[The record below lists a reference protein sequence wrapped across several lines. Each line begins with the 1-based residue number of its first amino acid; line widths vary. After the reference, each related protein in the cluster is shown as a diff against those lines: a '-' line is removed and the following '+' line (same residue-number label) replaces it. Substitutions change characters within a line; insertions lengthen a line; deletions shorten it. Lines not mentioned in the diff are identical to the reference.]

1 MKKLLFYLS
10 LVLHTIF
17 AGNVKGV
24 IVDEIDNTPLFGANV
39 LLSNLGVGS
48 STNVNGEFTFL
59 NMSKG
64 EYDLEISIIGYETYR
79 KSFIIKSD
87 EDKELFILLNREP
100 IIWEAINVVGMF
112 PSKHSPEITQII
124 DSKTL
129 LQKNSSSLSSLLKSI
144 HGFDLQMAHVHGR
157 NVNISIRGSS
167 DYKPGGYNNR
177 VLLLI
182 DGFPVSIPNSGAPDW
197 NAIPLENIDRV
208 EIVRGPASSLYGHN
222 SMGGVIN
229 MVTKSN
235 IPNKLLSFDAGVG
248 SFNNNIINVN
258 YSHDIKNIK
267 VFTSAGY
274 NYSKGHRFN
283 ANYNN
288 IKGSLKLKSKLNNQ
302 AKWSLSTII
311 TKSKNGQPGFI
322 YPDNPGLISYR
333 KSERVSS
340 YLQLFYSLP
349 IFDNGL
355 LSSSIGLN
363 QFHTIYDN
371 RDDTPIEKIQEQT
384 TYNDQMI
391 MLRSE
396 YQHFLNDKSIIIV
409 GAEFGNDQSKADVIN
424 SIYSQPMQRTI
435 AAFSQLKKN
444 INTLWKMDVGI
455 RYDYRW
461 VQGGKNYP
469 KKLFQS
475 FSPKFNIYFQSTPD
489 KQYHLS
495 LNRGFRAPSISELFL
510 EHESSYGLQFRG
522 NSGLKPEYLTAAE
535 IGFKSH
541 YNQSQTWFTNL
552 FYNYYSDMIDF
563 VYSIPVES
571 LNRTN
576 VESYGFE
583 IGGNFNLPNNVAR
596 LEISYSYLEME
607 DLKNQDIPILYRSN
621 HKIKGSI
628 YKRIFKDID
637 LSFLFNYKSSQ
648 LYEDFLS
655 DDHPIVDN
663 IFRFPIKRI
672 SDTSLFDLQ
681 LSKSFTDY
689 KITGTVRNI
698 FNTEYVLIQ
707 HYPMPGR
714 TWQINFSKQLNR

>member
-371 RDDTPIEKIQEQT
+371 RDDTPIEKIQEET

>member
-349 IFDNGL
+349 IFDNGI

-371 RDDTPIEKIQEQT
+371 RDDTPIEKIQEET

-424 SIYSQPMQRTI
+424 SIYSQPIQRTI

>member
-340 YLQLFYSLP
+340 YIQLFYSLP